1 MMNLKMIGSIALVI
15 SAIGYFTSPAQAQ
28 QAPENVA
35 EAMTRAVFDRSGD
48 IYANAGIGRQAT
60 QLFGLSYPEQEFL
73 SDAQLIDQIYRE
85 GMRQQT
91 SKNSV
96 VRTADLP
103 NPFTSSVLTTA
114 Q

>member
-1 MMNLKMIGSIALVI
+1 MMNLNTIGSIALAL
-15 SAIGYFTSPAQAQ
+15 SAICFVTSPVQAQ

-35 EAMTRAVFDRSGD
+35 EAMNHAVFDRSGD

-60 QLFGLSYPEQEFL
+60 QFFGLSYPEHEYL
-73 SDAQLIDQIYRE
+73 SDAQSIEQIYRE

-91 SKNSV
+91 SKNGV

-103 NPFTSSVLTTA
+103 NPFTSSILTSA

>member
-1 MMNLKMIGSIALVI
+1 MINLKTIGLITLTIAAV
-15 SAIGYFTSPAQAQ
+15 GYFAPQAQAE
-28 QAPENVA
+28 QAPENVS
-35 EAMTRAVFDRSGD
+35 EAITRAVFDRSGD
-48 IYANAGIGRQAT
+48 IYSNAGIGRQAT
-60 QLFGLSYPEQEFL
+60 QLFGLSYPEQEYL
-73 SDAQLIDQIYRE
+73 SDAQSIEQIYRE

-91 SKNSV
+91 SKNGV